1 MGAVRER
8 REIRLNG
15 QTMARGRHGVARIPV
30 LTDLD
35 GCAIELVIHAI
46 VGAKPGPVLALHTAL
61 HGSEWQAVEIGRR
74 IVESLDP
81 AEMSGAVLALPV
93 ANPIALASRTRNLRD
108 ESDGPDLN
116 RSFGG
121 EQTWIADQLG
131 RAIVSEL
138 YANADA
144 VIDFHSGLWGAAMGS
159 VTCGRDYRDA
169 SVSERAYR
177 MARAFGLPHI
187 RRSDFV
193 TKFPG
198 PKSGVGHAGQV
209 LGIPGIISE
218 IGGAGF
224 DPALEEKWAATTVR
238 GVRGVMQELGILPG
252 APPVADRILVFDTV
266 RRVNPSNGG
275 FIEPVFPAADLMS
288 REVQT
293 GELLGRIW
301 SPYTFEVTEELRSPV
316 RGLVDMV
323 PREYP
328 ARPGDWAYL
337 VVDLDSSGNRTL
349 GPNDL
354 P

>member
-1 MGAVRER
+1 MGTLKER

-35 GCAIELVIHAI
+35 GCEIELVIHAV
-46 VGAKPGPVLALHTAL
+46 VGARPGPVLALHTGL
-61 HGSEWQAVEIGRR
+61 HGSEWQAVEISRR

-108 ESDGPDLN
+108 ESDSPDLN

-159 VTCGRDYRDA
+159 VTCGRDFSDA
-169 SVSERAYR
+169 SVSERGYR

-198 PKSGVGHAGQV
+198 PKSSVGHAGQV

-218 IGGAGF
+218 IGGVGF
-224 DPALEEKWAATTVR
+224 DPTLEEEWAMTTVR
-238 GVRGVMQELGILPG
+238 GVRGVMQELGILAG

-275 FIEPVFPAADLMS
+275 FIEPIFPAAELMS
-288 REVQT
+288 REVRPD
-293 GELLGRIW
+293 ELLGRVW

-337 VVDLDSSGNRTL
+337 VVDLDSPGNRSL